1 MLKKI
6 AIGVVAVIAI
16 ILGLAATKPGNFA
29 VQRSVII
36 KAPPEKIIALVGD
49 FHQWASWSPWE
60 LLDPNMTRTF
70 SGPSSGK
77 GAAYQ
82 WKGNADVG
90 EARMEIID
98 MAPPGKVIIKLDFM
112 TPFESHNTTE
122 FTLVP
127 QGDGTRVTWNMT
139 GPMPFVSKIMSVFA
153 SMDGMIGPDFEKG
166 LTKMK
171 AVAEK

>member
-6 AIGVVAVIAI
+6 ALGLVAVIAI
-16 ILGLAATKPGNFA
+16 IIGLAAAKPGSFA

-36 KAPPEKIIALVGD
+36 KAPPEKIIALLGD

-60 LLDPNMTRTF
+60 ALDPNMARTF
-70 SGPSSGK
+70 SGASSGK
-77 GAAYQ
+77 GAVTQ

-90 EARMEIID
+90 EGRMEIID
-98 MAPPGKVIIKLDFM
+98 LAPPGKVVIKLDFM
-112 TPFESHNTTE
+112 IPFESHNMTE

-127 QGDGTRVTWNMT
+127 QGDATSVTWNRIA
-139 GPMPFVSKIMSVFA
+139 PMPFVSKIMSVFT
-153 SMDGMIGPDFEKG
+153 SMDAMIGPDFEKA
-166 LTKMK
+166 LANMK